1 MNFESD
7 VKVAYDAS
15 WETETPRVVKLLV
28 LLKDILY
35 PLITPQRKSSGTGD
49 QCTIIAVLP
58 SVVAVISEGGRSGAK
73 TYRNERAKCR
83 LHLIKWEIPF
93 TSDSYNEKFFLLFI
107 YLCLSIERVLS
118 IEGLSCRKET
128 PARVRVNVSTS
139 PRHAR

>member
-1 MNFESD
+1 MGNR
-7 VKVAYDAS
+7 DATGREIIS
-15 WETETPRVVKLLV
+15 AVER
-28 LLKDILY
+28 Y
-35 PLITPQRKSSGTGD
+35 PISPYYTAAKTSGTGD
-49 QCTIIAVLP
+49 QCTFIAVLP
-58 SVVAVISEGGRSGAK
+58 SVVAVTSEGGRSGAK